1 MTQGQESINPF
12 FIQLVLSLQS
22 AAWYQMGKVAS
33 PITGKIDR
41 DLTQAEN
48 AIDLLVMLQEK
59 TKGNLSDDEKKIL
72 DNTIYT
78 LQMNYLDEVE
88 REKHAATAED
98 GPADAKNRPDETDAT
113 SSSPE
118 K

>member
-1 MTQGQESINPF
+1 MTQGQDSIIPF

-22 AAWYQMGKVAS
+22 AAWYQMGKVVS

-41 DLTQAEN
+41 DLKQAEN
-48 AIDLLVMLQEK
+48 AIDLLVMIQEK
-59 TKGNLSDDEKKIL
+59 TTGNLTDDEKKIL

-78 LQMNYLDEVE
+78 LQMNYLDELE
-88 REKHAATAED
+88 REKHPGAAGESQ
-98 GPADAKNRPDETDAT
+98 GDAKDRPDEAGA
-113 SSSPE
+113 SSPPQG